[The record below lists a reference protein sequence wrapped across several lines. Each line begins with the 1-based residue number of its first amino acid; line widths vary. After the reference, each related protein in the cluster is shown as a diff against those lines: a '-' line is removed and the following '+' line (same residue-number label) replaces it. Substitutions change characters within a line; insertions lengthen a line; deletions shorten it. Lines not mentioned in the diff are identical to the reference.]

1 MRSFKPTGNAMWF
14 LFLMCALMC
23 TPSITLW
30 ASEGGENS
38 LGGEQMQ
45 AEESSGDAAG
55 DSDTAEPSS
64 KVNEDGQKNGTAE
77 EKAEAAEEVEDAA
90 PMSTTTTTLE
100 DEDEA
105 AVDIPAPESLAAIGA
120 LSYRIPLKV
129 PRGRNGIDPEIG
141 FIYKNY
147 LKNGWLG
154 VGWDLDMGSIRQS
167 AKRGVVYHDPAAA
180 DEEEELNKA
189 CFVFVKEGTKK
200 ELTSRKYE
208 WGDNYYGAVIEEAYS
223 RFYFDSTANAW
234 IRTTKD
240 GTKYYYGQ
248 TAGTR
253 QTSGN
258 DIFSWYLDKIEDT
271 NGNAVT
277 IGYTQDQGQIYL
289 NEITYPGGGAE
300 KKITFI
306 LEDRNDVTTSYRT
319 HGEIKTAKRLKS
331 VETYTGADLIRT
343 YRLTYSQGTSSVQ
356 SRLATITE
364 NGYDGEE
371 DISLPPYTLA
381 CQEGGSGL
389 WSLLAQPTGLPYTGF
404 NAPELTSPFYSIEI
418 NGDGKAD
425 LFIAGHYYLS
435 NGDGSFDYGGM
446 MSTPSCTAMGDFNG
460 DGITDLFSYL
470 YLNPS
475 GDPYPPIYNKL
486 IVTLGTGNGAFENP
500 VITDLGSTG
509 PHLEGV
515 LYVLDANGDGYMDI
529 IAVKE
534 PNEDPEYQIVYSQG
548 GGSFDASSFGEG
560 TLAWAKN
567 ADYHDRRFADV
578 NGDGLADAIQYE
590 YATGGWPLYTIT
602 SRVTVCLGKGDGDF
616 TTGIVTDFGT
626 TWLCKFD
633 IIEANGDAL
642 ADITATTGTYRSNG
656 DGTFQTSSYG
666 QGLAVLN
673 YRHVFADFSG
683 DGVTD
688 KISYYFNNYGF
699 YTEGGFQ
706 VYFAGG
712 NGRPDLLTGIDDPYG
727 AAAAI
732 EYTASTEYQNRA
744 LSFPL
749 YVVSSLEIDPGVGVS
764 STTTYEYEGGLY
776 DPDDRAFWG
785 FATVTKTNPNDT
797 VEITTNHQ
805 DRFRR
810 GKAYQVTVT
819 EPGEPAPFSVTSNT
833 WETVPSDPSSYGD
846 WAFVKLTQTRTDL
859 YDDQQVC
866 IQEDYTYD
874 DDNGNLENVIS
885 SGTGGSSI
893 ETAKTYVNILEPNG
907 WLWRTETETLK
918 DDLGIPVRDTRYTY
932 DDTGNM
938 LTLTRILSGNSGPTV
953 TMDYDSWGNMIKE
966 TDALNNET
974 IMEYDAPTHS
984 YLTKITYPQTS
995 GVDHIVE
1002 YTDYDDRFGRIAEKK
1017 DQNGNYTTYDYDCFG
1032 RRAHICYPDGGETLK
1047 TYTDDVVPRIVLTQ
1061 VKESASPLSY
1071 INKYEYFDGL
1081 SRPVQTVTFGEN
1093 ASPIATKWTYDE
1105 MGRISRIDGPFFAAG
1120 NAYPQTPPASYH
1132 YQDITYDYRNRPTD
1146 IVEPDGTYGPVTKV
1160 RYDYSGFSTTITD
1173 ADNSMK
1179 TETRDY
1185 LGRIVE
1191 VEEHIGAGQITTYS
1205 YNAAGDLCSIVDAA
1219 SNTTTYIY
1227 DLLGRKIE
1235 MDDPDLGSWS
1245 FAYDANDN
1253 LTQQTDSEYQ
1263 TITMTYDELNRI
1275 LTKTYSTGDPTVYY
1289 FYDNAT
1295 HGKPYL
1301 YQVSRG
1307 ATSTTYAAYDAM
1319 GRPTTITRIIDG
1331 AGPYTTGYQ
1340 YDLSG
1345 KTAAI
1350 TYPDSTTITYTYHA
1364 GSGLID
1370 NVMQG
1375 VTPYASFVNYT
1386 PEGKIGLVD
1395 YGNSTTT
1402 TYTYD
1407 AESTRLTD
1415 IVTHDSQNTSLQ
1427 QRIYAYTRAGDIDS
1441 IVDNTRSITYSYS
1454 YDALHRLVS
1463 ETNSSGRPAVSFT
1476 YNAIGNITSKTVG
1489 ANTLT
1494 YTYANNDHK
1503 HAVSSITLNGNPQA
1517 FTYDGNGNMLTGP
1530 DFTNL
1535 GSVAQRTAISYNAD
1549 NMPTSIH
1556 HSTGGTVTFTYDGEG
1571 KRAKKVRGASS
1582 TLYIGDHYEIING
1595 VATKYIFAGNLR
1607 IARVET
1613 GNTFYFHKDHLG
1625 SSTVMTDSNGISW
1638 EERTEYMPFGAMRIH
1653 EGADLSA
1660 YKFTD
1665 QELDAE
1671 TGLYNYGARLYDP
1684 VIGRFICADI
1694 IIPDLYNPQS
1704 LNRYSYCL
1712 NNPLIYVD
1720 PNGQNYGGYGD
1731 ADTADSAETGPG
1743 GSSDT
1748 SGDGGYTD
1756 VNNNSNNSM
1765 DGLSDPSSSDDGNET
1780 SNSETTSSL
1789 SNEEDESDKS
1799 SKDKSKAD
1807 KLQSVME
1814 EKLPD
1819 EDRIKEGMVVAG
1831 LTIYS
1836 QVGYPITAVA
1846 RDLFQ
1851 CPHYAAKALGVALGM
1866 LGLGIQGIGLGIAG
1880 IGLGLIP

>member
-1 MRSFKPTGNAMWF
+1 
-14 LFLMCALMC
+14 MC
-23 TPSITLW
+23 TLIFTTSVTLC

-38 LGGEQMQ
+38 STGEQLQ

-64 KVNEDGQKNGTAE
+64 EVNEDGQKNGTAE

-105 AVDIPAPESLAAIGA
+105 AVDIPAPESLTAIGA
-120 LSYRIPLKV
+120 LSYRIPIKV
-129 PRGRNGIDPEIG
+129 PRGRNGIDPNIG

-147 LKNGWLG
+147 LKNSWLG

-167 AKRGVVYHDPAAA
+167 AKKGVVYHDPAAA
-180 DEEEELNKA
+180 DEEGELNKA
-189 CFVFVKEGTKK
+189 CFVFVKDGTKK

-208 WGDNYYGAVIEEAYS
+208 DNWGDNCYGAVIEEAYS
-223 RFYFDSTANAW
+223 RFYFDSNANAW

-253 QTSGN
+253 QVSGN
-258 DIFSWYLDKIEDT
+258 DTFSWYLDKIEDT
-271 NGNAVT
+271 NGNAIT
-277 IGYTQDQGQIYL
+277 ITYTQDQGQIYPS
-289 NEITYPGGGAE
+289 EITYPGGGAE
-300 KKITFI
+300 KKIKFI
-306 LEDRNDVTTSYRT
+306 LEDRNDVTTSWLT
-319 HGEIKTAKRLKS
+319 HGEIKTAKRLNS
-331 VETYTGADLIRT
+331 VETYTGAELIRT

-356 SRLATITE
+356 SRIATITE

-371 DISLPPYTLA
+371 DIPLPPYTLA

-425 LFIAGHYYLS
+425 LFINGHYYLS

-446 MSTPSCTAMGDFNG
+446 MSISYTVMGDFNG
-460 DGITDLFSYL
+460 DGITDLCTYV
-470 YLNPS
+470 YTNPLGEPYPALFHQLVVKLGNGNGS
-475 GDPYPPIYNKL
+475 FGDPI
-486 IVTLGTGNGAFENP
+486 
-500 VITDLGSTG
+500 ITDLDLTD
-509 PHLEGV
+509 PQLEGTFFV
-515 LYVLDANGDGYMDI
+515 SDANGDGYQDI
-529 IAVKE
+529 IVIKE
-534 PNEDPEYQIVYSQG
+534 PPDDTEYQIVYSEG
-548 GGSFDASSFGEG
+548 GGYFDNSSFGEG
-560 TLAWAKN
+560 TLAWSTN
-567 ADYHDRRFADV
+567 FQHERRFADV

-590 YATGGWPLYTIT
+590 YDTGGWPLYTIT

-626 TWLCKFD
+626 TWLRKFD
-633 IIEANGDAL
+633 IIEANGDAM
-642 ADITATTGTYRSNG
+642 ADITANTGNYRSNG

-666 QGLAVLN
+666 QGLGVLN
-673 YRHVFADFSG
+673 YRYVFADFSG

-688 KISYYFNNYGF
+688 KVSYYFNDYGF

-732 EYTASTEYQNRA
+732 EYTVSTEYQNTA

-764 STTTYEYEGGLY
+764 STTTYEYEGGVY
-776 DPDDRAFWG
+776 NPDDRAFWG

-797 VEITTNHQ
+797 VEVTTNHQ

-819 EPGEPAPFSVTSNT
+819 EPGELTPFSVTSNT

-859 YDDQQVC
+859 YDDQQVYT
-866 IQEDYTYD
+866 QENYTYD
-874 DDNGNLENVIS
+874 DDNGNLENVVS

-893 ETAKTYVNILEPNG
+893 ETVKTYINKQAAYGG
-907 WLWRTETETLK
+907 WLWRTETEKLK
-918 DDLGIPVRDTRYTY
+918 NNLGILVRDTRYTY
-932 DDTGNM
+932 DDAGNM
-938 LTLTRILSGNSGPTV
+938 LTLTRILSGNSGPAV
-953 TMDYDSWGNMIKE
+953 TMTYDSWGNMLTE
-966 TDALNNET
+966 QDARGNRT
-974 IMEYDAPTHS
+974 VMEYDAPTHS
-984 YLTKITYPQTS
+984 YLTKIAYPQTN
-995 GVDHIVE
+995 GVNHIVE
-1002 YTDYDDRFGRIAEKK
+1002 YTDYDDRFGRVKEKK

-1047 TYTDDVVPRIVLTQ
+1047 TYTDDVVPRIALTQ

-1093 ASPIATKWTYDE
+1093 ATPIATKWTYDD
-1105 MGRISRIDGPFFAAG
+1105 MGRTSRIDGPFFAVG

-1132 YQDITYDYRNRPTD
+1132 YQDISYDYRNRPAD
-1146 IVEPDGTYGPVTKV
+1146 SVEPDGTYGPVTKV
-1160 RYDYSGFSTTITD
+1160 RFDYSGFSTTITD

-1191 VEEHIGAGQITTYS
+1191 VEEHIGTGQITTYS
-1205 YNAAGDLCSIVDAA
+1205 YNAAGDLRTIVDATRITA
-1219 SNTTTYIY
+1219 TTYTY

-1235 MDDPDLGSWS
+1235 MDDPDLGAWT
-1245 FAYDANDN
+1245 FGYDANDN
-1253 LTQQTDSEYQ
+1253 LTQQTDSENQ
-1263 TITMTYDELNRI
+1263 TIIMTYDELNRI
-1275 LTKTYSTGDPTVYY
+1275 TTKSYSTGDPTVTYS
-1289 FYDNAT
+1289 YDNAT
-1295 HGKPYL
+1295 NGKPHL
-1301 YQVSRG
+1301 SLVSKG
-1307 ATSTTYAAYDAM
+1307 TTSTNYTVYDAM
-1319 GRPTTITRIIDG
+1319 GRPTTINRIIDG

-1350 TYPDSTTITYTYHA
+1350 TYPDATTVTYTYHA

-1370 NVMQG
+1370 SVVQG
-1375 VTPYASFVNYT
+1375 VTSYASFVNYT

-1395 YGNSTTT
+1395 YGNNTTT

-1427 QRIYAYTRAGDIDS
+1427 QRTYTYTRAGDIWS
-1441 IVDNTRSITYSYS
+1441 IIDGVRSITYSYG

-1463 ETNSSGRPAVSFT
+1463 ESNNGGYPAVSFT

-1503 HAVSSITLNGNPQA
+1503 HAVSSIALNGNPQA

-1530 DFTNL
+1530 DFTDL
-1535 GSVAQRTAISYNAD
+1535 GSVAQRTAINYNAD
-1549 NMPTSIH
+1549 NMPTSIT

-1571 KRAKKVRGASS
+1571 KRAKKVGGGT
-1582 TLYIGDHYEIING
+1582 TLYIGDHYEIIDG
-1595 VATKYIFAGNLR
+1595 TATKYIFAGNLR
-1607 IARVET
+1607 VTKISTE
-1613 GNTFYFHKDHLG
+1613 GTFYFHKDHLG
-1625 SSTVMTDSNGISW
+1625 SSTVMTDCNGISW
-1638 EERTEYMPFGAMRIH
+1638 EERTEYMPFGSMRIH
-1653 EGADLSA
+1653 EGIDLTA

-1684 VIGRFICADI
+1684 LIGRFICADI

-1720 PNGQNYGGYGD
+1720 PNGQFSFSIGQYSVAVSLGHLGYSALCAIEAVGAFAAATTVPIGFASVAGPPGAIVGTVTVTPGLLALSYFKASEFQENFHMGVHVEAHDREKDKTDDEESEEQDDNTGNNSESGD
-1731 ADTADSAETGPG
+1731 TEG
-1743 GSSDT
+1743 
-1748 SGDGGYTD
+1748 SGDGDSESSSYADGEGSTGSTTGESSSSG
-1756 VNNNSNNSM
+1756 NNSSGQNSS
-1765 DGLSDPSSSDDGNET
+1765 GSESSDSSPGGNADA
-1780 SNSETTSSL
+1780 SG
-1789 SNEEDESDKS
+1789 DDK
-1799 SKDKSKAD
+1799 
-1807 KLQSVME
+1807 
-1814 EKLPD
+1814 
-1819 EDRIKEGMVVAG
+1819 
-1831 LTIYS
+1831 
-1836 QVGYPITAVA
+1836 
-1846 RDLFQ
+1846 
-1851 CPHYAAKALGVALGM
+1851 
-1866 LGLGIQGIGLGIAG
+1866 
-1880 IGLGLIP
+1880 